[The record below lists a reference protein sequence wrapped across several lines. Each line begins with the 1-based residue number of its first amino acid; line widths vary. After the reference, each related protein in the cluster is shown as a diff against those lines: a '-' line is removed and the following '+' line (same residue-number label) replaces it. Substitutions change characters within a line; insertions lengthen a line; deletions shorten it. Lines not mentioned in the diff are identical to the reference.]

1 MGTFKFFLREVM
13 TNIRRSPLMSVA
25 SVTTVMVLTMIL
37 GFFLVLMANLS
48 NLAKDLASDLKVVAY
63 LSKDFDRATLED
75 LEYKVEQLPNVRK
88 VVFVSREEAFEHLKK
103 RMNNRIQLGDLTHN
117 PLPDALEISVRGPE
131 DLAPV
136 GSAVKQLGRVD
147 KVRFG
152 EDVAQRLMALNQI
165 VRTVGLSVLALLLV
179 STLLVVSNTIRLT
192 VFARKRD
199 IEVMQLVGAA
209 GWFIRWPFL
218 LEGMLQG
225 LVGAG
230 LAATVVSES
239 YRLLVPQLLK
249 SVSFLPVAAPDAL
262 MAWLIPSLLL
272 LGTLVGLLG
281 SWISVNRFLRF

>member
-1 MGTFKFFLREVM
+1 MATLRFFLREVT

-48 NLAKDLASDLKVVAY
+48 NLARDLASDLKVVAY
-63 LSKDFDRATLED
+63 LQNDFDRETLGE
-75 LEYKVEQLPNVRK
+75 LRVKVQQLPGVEG
-88 VVFVSREEAFEHLKK
+88 VVFVSREQAFEHLKK

-117 PLPDALEISVRGPE
+117 PLPDALEIRVRGPE
-131 DLAPV
+131 DLEPV
-136 GSAVKQLGRVD
+136 GSAVKQLAKVE

-152 EDVAQRLMALNQI
+152 EDVARRMMSLNRI
-165 VRTVGLSVLALLLV
+165 VRYVGFVVLGLLLF

-192 VFARKRD
+192 VYARRRD

-225 LVGAG
+225 LVGAA
-230 LAATVVSES
+230 LAATVVGES

-249 SVSFLPVAAPDAL
+249 SVAFLPVAQPDV
-262 MAWLIPSLLL
+262 LLL
-272 LGTLVGLLG
+272 WLCPALLVLGTLVGLLG